1 MFIVLQ
7 LLILFQI
14 MYFLFNNQDV
24 NKKNVSQ
31 SQQQQRQQLINQ
43 YCKERY
49 CHCMY
54 HQVIPYVVFILPLRF
69 LNDIY
74 NRII

>member
-24 NKKNVSQ
+24 NKK
-31 SQQQQRQQLINQ
+31 
-43 YCKERY
+43 
-49 CHCMY
+49 M
-54 HQVIPYVVFILPLRF
+54 F
-69 LNDIY
+69 LNPNNNNDNNWLISIAKKD
-74 NRII
+74 NATACTIK